1 MAANINEYVG
11 KVRQDLEDPNPPAA
25 IWSDLDLQRHVGH
38 AVTEYQLWKPQ
49 EILLSSLALTPG
61 SRTIDVSAIT
71 TLMRVEAVEYPV
83 GQWPPVY
90 VQFQQFGTTL
100 TLFLDGAP
108 AATDPLGVNL
118 YTVQRHNVTSSA
130 CTIDPADDEAI
141 IAGAVYFAAAEYSF
155 KTAGQINAAGPN
167 TWLRYRDLALDKAV
181 EFRGYLAIVRARIT
195 SQRAYAP
202 SEPKQSRYAVEAP
215 WRG

>member
-1 MAANINEYVG
+1 VAATINDYVS
-11 KVRQDLEDPNPPAA
+11 KVRQDLEDPNPPAT
-25 IWSDLDLQRHVGH
+25 IWSDLDLQRHVSH
-38 AVTEYQLWKPQ
+38 AVAEYQLWKPQ
-49 EILLSSLALTPG
+49 EILLGNLSLTPG
-61 SRTIDVSAIT
+61 SRSIDLSGLA
-71 TLMRVEAVEYPV
+71 TLMRIEAVEYPT
-83 GQWPPVY
+83 GRWPPAY
-90 VQFQQFGTTL
+90 VQFQQFGVTL
-100 TLFLDGAP
+100 TLFLEGAP
-108 AATDPLGVNL
+108 AASDPMAVNL
-118 YTVQRHNVTSSA
+118 YTLQRHNVTVSA

-202 SEPKQSRYAVEAP
+202 AEPKQSRYAVEAP